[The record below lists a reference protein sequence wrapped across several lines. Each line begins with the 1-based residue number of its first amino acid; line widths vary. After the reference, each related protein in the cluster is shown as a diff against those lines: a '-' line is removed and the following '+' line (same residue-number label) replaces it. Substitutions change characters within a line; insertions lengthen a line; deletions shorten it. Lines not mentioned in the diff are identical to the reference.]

1 MQKFLGIIGQRNSGK
16 STLIKS
22 LTGCPTNSYRGFV
35 VDEHSGRSIYVVCGS
50 PQEDPG
56 KLRDLDELKGI
67 LDEVASREG
76 CIGIVMAIQPSQ
88 PSIRLSMDEIFQEVQ
103 RRKFQIHSYVLDP
116 GRGGNTTPVAAVNTR
131 LKPFGVVSTSVDG
144 RRFAQLNAE
153 FVNSVTHIAS

>member
-35 VDEHSGRSIYVVCGS
+35 VDEQSGRSIYVVCGS
-50 PQEDPG
+50 PQEDPEE
-56 KLRDLDELKGI
+56 LRDLDELKGI

-88 PSIRLSMDEIFQEVQ
+88 PSIRLSMEGIFQEVQ
-103 RRKFQIHSYVLDP
+103 RRKLQIYSYVLDP
-116 GRGGNTTPVAAVNTR
+116 GRGGNTMPVAAVDIR
-131 LKPFGVVSTSVDG
+131 LKPLGVVSTPLDG

-153 FVNSVTHIAS
+153 FVNSVTHIAR